1 MSEKPINLFEPSFHI
16 DDTLALIRECLEKGW
31 TGAGYKTLE
40 FEQAWRE
47 YTGLPHAHFLNS
59 ATSGL
64 ELAVQLLRD
73 ANGWQQGDQIITTP
87 LTFVSTNHAIL
98 RAGLRPVF
106 ADVDEYLCLDPESV
120 LERITPKTRAVMFVG
135 LGGNVGRYPEIAE
148 ICREKGLKIILDAA
162 HMAGSRWLGRHVGYD
177 ADATVFSFHAVKN
190 LPTADSGMVCFA
202 DETLDREARK
212 WSWLG
217 ISKDTYA
224 RTQEGG
230 GYAWY
235 YDVEHV
241 GYKMNGNSIMASIAL
256 AGLPYL
262 DIENELRRE
271 AAIIYTFK
279 LSHFPQIA
287 PVPHR
292 NELETSRH
300 LYQVLIPN
308 RDWVITELH
317 KRQIY
322 PGVHYRIN
330 TDYRMYAYAKG
341 TCPNAE
347 KASKE
352 LLSLPL
358 HLKLEYFDIRRVID
372 ALGEIVHES
381 SRQTIA

>member
-135 LGGNVGRYPEIAE
+135 LGGNVGRYPEIVT
-148 ICREKGLKIILDAA
+148 ICREKGLKVILDAA
-162 HMAGSRWLGRHVGYD
+162 HMAGSRWLGRHVGHD
-177 ADATVFSFHAVKN
+177 ADVTVFSFHAVKN
-190 LPTADSGMVCFA
+190 LPTADSGAVCFA

-224 RTQEGG
+224 RTKEGG

-262 DIENELRRE
+262 DKENERRRE
-271 AAIIYTFK
+271 VATYYDLHMPFVNHVA
-279 LSHFPQIA
+279 
-287 PVPHR
+287 HR
-292 NELETSRH
+292 NEWESSRH
-300 LYQVLIPN
+300 LYQVLVPN

-330 TDYRMYAYAKG
+330 TDYRMYNYARG

-347 KASKE
+347 KASDE

-358 HLKLEYFDIRRVID
+358 HLKLEYSDIRRVTEV
-372 ALGEIVHES
+372 LGEVLHET
-381 SRQTIA
+381 SRQTA